1 VIGVSLPIGV
11 GGIVGLRVSETE
23 PFYTTELET
32 HNTPQPEAFQM
43 LVNLMAS
50 AGDVRYISS
59 LIIISNTGSV
69 MGVTSF
75 QTTSPTSPGYLFT
88 WGTTSTTGL
97 TGITGTAYGVFF
109 VTNIQSTVAGTIATI
124 ALMSNA
130 PATAFVGAPTSPVT
144 VVANQFVQVSVAIF
158 TGFSSWS
165 GTISAY
171 GVSVSTVTVNTG
183 FLQAVPFIYLPG
195 TILRVSQPSYLW
207 FISTLVVGTSS
218 FNIQVPPLWINFGS
232 SVQLIWPATI
242 TPSSNISASTIS
254 WIGVAS
260 PAVYWGGSTTTY
272 TYYVTVQAILSSAVT
287 FPAGVSHFFTLNALW
302 TV

>member
-1 VIGVSLPIGV
+1 MGLPVSIGGV
-11 GGIVGLRVSETE
+11 VGLRVSDAE
-23 PFYTTELET
+23 PFYTAELEA
-32 HNTPQPEAFQM
+32 HNTPQSEAFQM

-50 AGDVRYISS
+50 AGDIRYISS
-59 LIIISNTGSV
+59 LAIISNTGSV
-69 MGVTSF
+69 MGVTGF

-97 TGITGTAYGVFF
+97 TGVTGTAYGVFF
-109 VTNIQSTVAGTIATI
+109 VTNIQATVAGTIATI

-130 PATAFVGAPTSPVT
+130 PATAFIGAPVSPVT

-183 FLQAVPFIYLPG
+183 FLQAIPFIYLPG
-195 TILRVSQPSYLW
+195 TILRVSYPSFLY
-207 FISTLVVGTSS
+207 FINTLVIGTSS
-218 FNIQVPPLWINFGS
+218 YSISVPPLYANYGS
-232 SVQLIWPATI
+232 SAQLTWPATI
-242 TPSSNISASTIS
+242 TPASNISASTIS
-254 WIGVAS
+254 WVGVAS
-260 PAVYWGGSTTTY
+260 PSVFWGGSTTTY
-272 TYYVTVQAILSSAVT
+272 TQYVTVQAVLSTVVT

>member
-1 VIGVSLPIGV
+1 MGLPIGV
-11 GGIVGLRVSETE
+11 SGAVGIRVSDAE
-23 PFYTTELET
+23 PFYTAELET
-32 HNTPQPEAFQM
+32 HNTPQAEAFQM
-43 LVNLMAS
+43 LLNLMAT
-50 AGDVRYISS
+50 AGDIRTISS
-59 LIIISNTGSV
+59 LVIISNTGSV
-69 MGVTSF
+69 MGVTGF

-109 VTNIQSTVAGTIATI
+109 VTNIQATVAGTIATI

-130 PATAFVGAPTSPVT
+130 PATAFIGAPASPVT

-165 GTISAY
+165 GTISAA

-183 FLQAVPFIYLPG
+183 FLQAIPFIYLPG
-195 TILRVSQPSYLW
+195 TILRVSYPQYQG
-207 FISTLVVGTSS
+207 FINTIVIGTSS
-218 FNIQVPPLWINFGS
+218 YSVSKPSYIGFGS
-232 SVQLIWPATI
+232 SVQLTWSATI
-242 TPSSNISASTIS
+242 TPTSNLSASTIS

-260 PAVYWGGSTTTY
+260 PAVFWGESTTTY
-272 TYYVTVQAILSSAVT
+272 TQHVTVQAVLSTTVI

-302 TV
+302 TA